1 MSNFY
6 INPSEL
12 RHPITIERVTKG
24 KDEDNIP
31 KEKWGDKLFSA
42 RAKIL
47 YTRGSEYNENY
58 GTNNKVGVT
67 FYIRYNRKG
76 ITSKDR
82 IVYRGK
88 PYNIIYVNN
97 IQELNNYYE
106 IKAELV
112 E

>member
-12 RHPITIERVTKG
+12 RHLITIERVTKV
-24 KDEDNIP
+24 KDEDNILR
-31 KEKWGDKLFSA
+31 EEWIKLCGA

-47 YTRGSEYNENY
+47 YTRGSEYTENY
-58 GTNNKVGVT
+58 GTNSKVGIT
-67 FYIRYNRKG
+67 FYIRYNHKN
-76 ITSKDR
+76 ITAKDR
-82 IVYRGK
+82 VVYKGK
-88 PYNIIYVNN
+88 PYDIIYVNN
-97 IQELNNYYE
+97 VQELNNYYE

>member
-12 RHPITIERVTKG
+12 RHPIIIERFTKV
-24 KDEDNIP
+24 KDEDNILR
-31 KEKWGDKLFSA
+31 EKWDKLFSA

-47 YTRGSEYNENY
+47 YTRGSEYTENY
-58 GTNNKVGVT
+58 GTSSKVGVT
-67 FYIRYNRKG
+67 FYIRYNRKV

-82 IVYRGK
+82 VVYKEK

-97 IQELNNYYE
+97 VQELNNYYE